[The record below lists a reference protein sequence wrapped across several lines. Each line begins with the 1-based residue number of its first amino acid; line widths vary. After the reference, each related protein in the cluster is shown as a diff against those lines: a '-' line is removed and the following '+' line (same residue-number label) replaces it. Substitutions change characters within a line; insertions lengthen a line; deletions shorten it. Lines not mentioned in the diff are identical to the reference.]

1 MEEVIVERPQPAIAV
16 VRLNRPEAR
25 NALSQAVRQRLA
37 EHFQALGRDEDVRC
51 IVLTGGDK
59 VFAAGADIR
68 AMVDAT
74 PIDILL
80 LNNQRMWQTIASCP
94 KPVIAAVNGFA
105 LGGGCELAMACHIRY
120 AAPHAKFGQPEVKL
134 GLIPGYGGTV
144 RLPRLVGRGVATE
157 LLLSGRMIDAAEA
170 ERIGLVNRVVAAE
183 SLLEECRGLAQT
195 ILGMG
200 PIAVGLTLDQVDR
213 ALDVPMDQAL
223 ALEAEAFGAA
233 CASEDK
239 AEGTAA
245 FLEKR
250 APSFPGR

>member
-1 MEEVIVERPQPAIAV
+1 
-16 VRLNRPEAR
+16 
-25 NALSQAVRQRLA
+25 
-37 EHFQALGRDEDVRC
+37 
-51 IVLTGGDK
+51 
-59 VFAAGADIR
+59 
-68 AMVDAT
+68 
-74 PIDILL
+74 
-80 LNNQRMWQTIASCP
+80 
-94 KPVIAAVNGFA
+94 
-105 LGGGCELAMACHIRY
+105 
-120 AAPHAKFGQPEVKL
+120 
-134 GLIPGYGGTV
+134 
-144 RLPRLVGRGVATE
+144 
-157 LLLSGRMIDAAEA
+157 MIDAAEA

-239 AEGTAA
+239 AEGTTA